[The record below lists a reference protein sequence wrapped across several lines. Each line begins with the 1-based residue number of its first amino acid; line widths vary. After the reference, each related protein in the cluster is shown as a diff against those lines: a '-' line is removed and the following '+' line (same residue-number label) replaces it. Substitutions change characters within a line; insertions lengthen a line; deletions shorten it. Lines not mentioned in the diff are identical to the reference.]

1 MTLPEI
7 IDAVNEGTMHPS
19 QASLECLRHLY
30 YLGADDT
37 AIPAFTAASQTFALL
52 HIGDSLVS
60 GGGVSVGD
68 ALHPVAR

>member
-7 IDAVNEGTMHPS
+7 IDAVNDGTMRPS
-19 QASLECLRHLY
+19 QASLECLRNLY
-30 YLGADDT
+30 DLPTDDL
-37 AIPAFTAASQTFALL
+37 AAPAFIAASQTFALL
-52 HIGDSLVS
+52 AIGDSLVS